1 MTHCL
6 VEQFQIEVDSPHSRD
21 VITDLDIMSAQIVA
35 IERGLCSLS
44 VLVVA
49 VLYKTPV
56 LGAPVLQCNLPKR
69 NKTEYLVG

>member
-1 MTHCL
+1 MTHSL
-6 VEQFQIEVDSPHSRD
+6 VEQFQIEVDGPHSRD

-35 IERGLCSLS
+35 IERRLCSLS

-49 VLYKTPV
+49 VLYEAPV
-56 LGAPVLQCNLPKR
+56 LGASVLQCNLSKR

>member
-1 MTHCL
+1 MTHSF
-6 VEQFQIEVDSPHSRD
+6 VEQFQIEIDGPHSRD
-21 VITDLDIMSAQIVA
+21 VITDLDIMSAQVVA
-35 IERGLCSLS
+35 IERRLCSLS

-49 VLYKTPV
+49 VLYETPV